1 MVQSKCQQPTP
12 CISRIRRVAFSYQ
25 RHLTCRFSASG
36 CNFLACGS
44 TVSNYLAARGA
55 HAGPRSFFRFTQDLR
70 PGLLSVA
77 PVGLILGCPIL
88 PPGLLLGCPVLLLLP
103 NLRHKTSLR
112 HLLYHSDT
120 SSGKSQFPCGAIR
133 VAFPVLPPQSCPA
146 VVATRAGS
154 DERTRSCEWR

>member
-1 MVQSKCQQPTP
+1 MVQSKCQQPTL
-12 CISRIRRVAFSYQ
+12 CISRVRHVAISYQ

-36 CNFLACGS
+36 CNLLAGGS
-44 TVSNYLAARGA
+44 TVSNYLGRGSA
-55 HAGPRSFFRFTQDLR
+55 NCRAPMRGLNPFSALPQDLR

-77 PVGLILGCPIL
+77 
-88 PPGLLLGCPVLLLLP
+88 PPGLLLGCPVLLLLR

-133 VAFPVLPPQSCPA
+133 VAFPVPPPQSCPA
-146 VVATRAGS
+146 VTATRAGS